1 MKTNLKLA
9 DAYYRLSVE
18 EANGGESS
26 SITNQ
31 RSIVRQYCEDNGI
44 TIVKEFVDDGF
55 SGSNFDRPGFSQMI
69 AHLKDGLANM
79 VITKDLSRLGRD
91 MTESSYYAETYFP
104 ENQIHYIA
112 ISDNFDS
119 NEVNIMAPFQFAM
132 NDVYLRDTSRKIK
145 QVINQKRT
153 KGEYCACPPFGYM
166 KNKDGTALE
175 PDPKTAPIVQK
186 IFAMAHDGKSAR
198 AIATA
203 LTESG
208 DITPLKYRVLYRDN
222 FGERGAA
229 RAVDEWNYTTVKR
242 ILKNPVYLGHT
253 ILGKTKKASLKSKKE
268 TCRAGRKLVHHRK
281 HAHTACYQ
289 RAVRPSRLLYG
300 NEHKELAR
308 LRKMPFKH
316 FQRLNL
322 LCALRRCNVF
332 VGNSV

>member
-1 MKTNLKLA
+1 
-9 DAYYRLSVE
+9 
-18 EANGGESS
+18 
-26 SITNQ
+26 
-31 RSIVRQYCEDNGI
+31 
-44 TIVKEFVDDGF
+44 
-55 SGSNFDRPGFSQMI
+55 MI

-79 VITKDLSRLGRD
+79 VITKNLSKLGRD
-91 MTESSYYAETYFP
+91 MSESSYYAETYFP

-145 QVINQKRT
+145 HVINQKRT

-203 LTESG
+203 LTKNG

-222 FGERGAA
+222 FGERGAV

-242 ILKNPVYLGHT
+242 ILKNPVYLGRT
-253 ILGKTKKASLKSKKE
+253 ILGKTKRPVSNQKRNLPCRKKIGLSQK
-268 TCRAGRKLVHHRK
+268 TRTH
-281 HAHTACYQ
+281 
-289 RAVRPSRLLYG
+289 RLLPKSSLTKPPTLW
-300 NEHKELAR
+300 E
-308 LRKMPFKH
+308 
-316 FQRLNL
+316 
-322 LCALRRCNVF
+322 
-332 VGNSV
+332 

>member
-1 MKTNLKLA
+1 
-9 DAYYRLSVE
+9 
-18 EANGGESS
+18 
-26 SITNQ
+26 
-31 RSIVRQYCEDNGI
+31 
-44 TIVKEFVDDGF
+44 
-55 SGSNFDRPGFSQMI
+55 
-69 AHLKDGLANM
+69 M

-203 LTESG
+203 LTEYG

-222 FGERGAA
+222 FGAHHSRQ
-229 RAVDEWNYTTVKR
+229 N
-242 ILKNPVYLGHT
+242 
-253 ILGKTKKASLKSKKE
+253 KKGQSQIKKE

-289 RAVRPSRLLYG
+289 RAV
-300 NEHKELAR
+300 
-308 LRKMPFKH
+308 
-316 FQRLNL
+316 
-322 LCALRRCNVF
+322 
-332 VGNSV
+332 